1 MSDGVTVQGNV
12 FISID
17 GRVLGLMN
25 NSAATFPEDGSVH
38 LLNKFE
44 ILRLMP
50 LGSKR

>member
-1 MSDGVTVQGNV
+1 MQGNV

-17 GRVLGLMN
+17 GRVLDLMN
-25 NSAATFPEDGSVH
+25 NSAATFLPFEAEDGSVH